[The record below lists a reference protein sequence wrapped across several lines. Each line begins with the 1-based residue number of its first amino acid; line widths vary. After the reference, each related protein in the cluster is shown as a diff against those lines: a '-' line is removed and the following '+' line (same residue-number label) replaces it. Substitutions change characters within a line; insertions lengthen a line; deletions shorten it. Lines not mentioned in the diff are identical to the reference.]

1 MSSSSSGY
9 ESALHPCLFQCLMIY
24 GTDCKVPRGRPC
36 RENEYGGHHLKS
48 RDGVEMLGGLSSLI
62 FGLGSDQLAFRRVGG
77 IVNDCYRVIIH
88 FEKSGRAIVID
99 HCRNQARL
107 IQMLSQFSLK
117 FLCPAARTQQRNQ
130 MSSRRRAP
138 NRDSLRIDSI
148 FLGIS
153 PKPTDGCF
161 AVMDLGRPLGF
172 PAQAVCDRSSDKLP
186 V

>member
-1 MSSSSSGY
+1 MPY
-9 ESALHPCLFQCLMIY
+9 DIFQ
-24 GTDCKVPRGRPC
+24 TDCKVPRGRPC

-62 FGLGSDQLAFRRVGG
+62 FGLGSRSIGFPESRGHCERLR
-77 IVNDCYRVIIH
+77 RVIIH
-88 FEKSGRAIVID
+88 FEKSARAIVID

-172 PAQAVCDRSSDKLP
+172 PLKRYATVAPINFP